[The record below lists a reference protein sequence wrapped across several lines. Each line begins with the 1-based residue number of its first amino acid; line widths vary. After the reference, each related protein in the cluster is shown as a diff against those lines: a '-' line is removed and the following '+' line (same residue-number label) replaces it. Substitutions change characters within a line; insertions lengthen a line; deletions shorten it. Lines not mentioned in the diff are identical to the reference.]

1 MALIYRLVS
10 AAVLL
15 SSVLVSA
22 APVHS
27 SVGTSSP
34 VNYKRSEANVI
45 MKCTAPGTL
54 AITFDD
60 GPYKYTQ
67 KLLDILKKKNAK
79 ATFFMNG
86 NNYDSIFTYKSLVQ
100 RAKQEGHQ
108 IASHTWDHADL
119 STLKTKEAIL
129 NEMTKLDVAFK
140 HILGVRP
147 VYMRPPFGN
156 RNDLVVRTLTEA
168 GYKVVIWDVDSGD
181 SQGKTP
187 SESLAIYKQ
196 TLSPVG
202 ENKKPGH
209 IILQHDVYEKT
220 VNGFISDAIDFAQSK
235 GFKLVTV
242 GECLGQSSSSSWYR
256 S

>member
-10 AAVLL
+10 AAVLF

-22 APVHS
+22 APIHS
-27 SVGTSSP
+27 STETSSL
-34 VNYKRSEANVI
+34 VNYKRGEANVI
-45 MKCTAPGTL
+45 TKCTVPGTL

-60 GPYKYTQ
+60 GPYKYTEG
-67 KLLDILKKKNAK
+67 LLDILKKKNAK

-86 NNYDSIFTYKSLVQ
+86 QNYDSIFTYKSLVQ
-100 RAKQEGHQ
+100 RAKKEGHQ
-108 IASHTWDHADL
+108 IGSHTWDHADL
-119 STLKTKEAIL
+119 SSLTTKDSILDKMKRLDDAI
-129 NEMTKLDVAFK
+129 KK
-140 HILGVRP
+140 IIGVRP
-147 VYMRPPFGN
+147 VYMRPPYGN
-156 RNDLVVRTLTEA
+156 KNDLVVRTLTAA

-187 SESLAIYKQ
+187 SQSLEIYKK
-196 TLSPVG
+196 TLSPAG

-209 IILQHDVYEKT
+209 IILQHDVYDKT
-220 VNGFISDAIDFAQSK
+220 VHGFISDAIDFAHSK

-242 GECLGQSSSSSWYR
+242 GECLGQSPSTWYR